1 MEDIAIVEVPA
12 RQVIGIRK
20 TGSYGLIPELLMKV
34 CEYAVKE
41 KLVITGP
48 PIFVCHEISPEAV
61 MEANEK
67 GNATIEIAWPVSGTA
82 RGTDDMKIYD
92 MPGGKMVHTIHH
104 GPYDSCVTTYERL
117 FAWINERGL
126 RISGP
131 IREIYPNDPREVS
144 PDAIITEIYV
154 PVE

>member
-1 MEDIAIVEVPA
+1 MEDITIVEVPA

-20 TGSYGLIPELLMKV
+20 IGSYNLIPELLMKV
-34 CEYAVKE
+34 CEYAIKE
-41 KLVITGP
+41 NLVITGP
-48 PIFVCHEISPEAV
+48 PIFICHEISPEAV

-67 GNATIEIAWPVSGTA
+67 GSATIEVAWPVSGTA
-82 RGTDDMKIYD
+82 RGTGDMKIYD
-92 MPGGKMVHTIHH
+92 MSGGMMVHTIHH
-104 GPYDSCVTTYERL
+104 GPYDSCETTYERL

-131 IREIYPNDPREVS
+131 ILEIYPNDPREVS
-144 PDAIITEIYV
+144 PDAIITEIYA

>member
-1 MEDIAIVEVPA
+1 MEDITIVEVPA

-20 TGSYGLIPELLMKV
+20 TGSYNLIPELLMKV

-41 KLVITGP
+41 NLVITGP
-48 PIFVCHEISPEAV
+48 PIFICHEISPEAV

-67 GNATIEIAWPVSGTA
+67 GSATIEVAWPVSGTA
-82 RGTDDMKIYD
+82 RGTGDMKIYD
-92 MPGGKMVHTIHH
+92 MSGGMMVHTIHH
-104 GPYDSCVTTYERL
+104 GPYDSCETTYERL

-144 PDAIITEIYV
+144 PDAIITEIYA